1 MMEKIVILGGGPAG
15 CTAALYTARAD
26 LKPLV
31 LEGEISQTLLPGGQL
46 MTTTEVENFPGY
58 PEGVSGPELMADLK
72 KQAEKF
78 GARFE
83 YKTVTSVDLSGY
95 PLKLFVNEEVYET
108 QALIIATGATARYL
122 GLESEQRFMNKGVS
136 ACATCDGAL
145 PRFRGKPMVVV
156 GGGDSAMEEALFL
169 TKFADRVHVVH
180 RRDKL
185 RASKIMGDR
194 VLNHPKITMEW
205 NSVVDEILGNDSD
218 GVTGVRLK
226 DTRTGELREVPCSGY
241 FAAIGHQPNTELFK
255 GILELEGSGYLVT
268 QKGSTYTSVP
278 GVFACGDVQDKTY
291 RQAITAA
298 GSGCMAALDAARWLE
313 SREET

>member
-1 MMEKIVILGGGPAG
+1 MEKIVILGGGPAG

-169 TKFADRVHVVH
+169 TKFADRVHVIH

-194 VLNHPKITMEW
+194 VLNHPKITVEW

-255 GILELEGSGYLVT
+255 GMLELEASGYLVT